1 MPVVSTIFLVF
12 KRQFLVVAVLEIGM
26 IANTKALENLRVGFL
41 ASRADSAAAAPV
53 QVLLLPEFDA
63 SHSFFVSCF

>member
-1 MPVVSTIFLVF
+1 
-12 KRQFLVVAVLEIGM
+12 M
-26 IANTKALENLRVGFL
+26 IANTKALENLRVGFV

-63 SHSFFVSCF
+63 THSFFCLMFLIAFCITF

>member
-1 MPVVSTIFLVF
+1 
-12 KRQFLVVAVLEIGM
+12 M
-26 IANTKALENLRVGFL
+26 IANTKALENLRVRFL

-63 SHSFFVSCF
+63 SHSFFCLMFLIAFCITF

>member
-1 MPVVSTIFLVF
+1 
-12 KRQFLVVAVLEIGM
+12 M

-63 SHSFFVSCF
+63 SHSFLSHVSDRLLYYFLSYLYSDL